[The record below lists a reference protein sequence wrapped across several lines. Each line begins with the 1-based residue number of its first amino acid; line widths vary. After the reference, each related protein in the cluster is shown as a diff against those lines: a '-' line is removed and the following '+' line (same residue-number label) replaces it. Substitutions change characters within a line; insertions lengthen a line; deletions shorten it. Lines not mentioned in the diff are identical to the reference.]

1 MSEFFDR
8 IKKLF
13 SLAADESNPATHEVI
28 VRTEAELEV
37 YRQWKR
43 SKRLPRI
50 LESFQA
56 RIEGRF
62 STEAELSL
70 YFIDT
75 TKSRGFVLQHEEG
88 VLTGTEMRHL
98 LDYFQEQIL
107 AVGYVSYMSDVKN
120 QLKGNVVETI
130 ERHYLK
136 PKLNIDE
143 ATGKMYQRFGNI
155 SIEYLEQNHVPVQL
169 KLQSNI
175 YNDRKYSDP
184 RPFQE
189 LMELLAYK

>member
-1 MSEFFDR
+1 MSELFDR

-13 SLAADESNPATHEVI
+13 SQAADESNPTTHEVI
-28 VRTEAELEV
+28 VRTAAELEV
-37 YRQWKR
+37 YEQWKR

-62 STEAELSL
+62 STEAELPL

-88 VLTGTEMRHL
+88 VMTGTEMRHL

-107 AVGYVSYMSDVKN
+107 GVGYVSYMSDIKN
-120 QLKGNVVETI
+120 QLKGDLVETI

-136 PKLNIDE
+136 PKLNVDE
-143 ATGKMYQRFGNI
+143 ATGKIYQRFGNI

-169 KLQSNI
+169 KLQANI
-175 YNDRKYSDP
+175 YNDRKYNAP

-189 LMELLAYK
+189 LMELLVYK